1 MKRLTAV
8 CLMAIMVLAL
18 AACGGEKSDT
28 RTIDTFVK
36 AFQESGVEVDA
47 GEKPAFDMIGASDGV
62 IFYIDN
68 KVVKIYE
75 YKDIKA
81 LSDTQKQYGELMET
95 WTTNG
100 KFILETSSEKA
111 TEIFAGVPSDN
122 K

>member
-1 MKRLTAV
+1 
-8 CLMAIMVLAL
+8 
-18 AACGGEKSDT
+18 
-28 RTIDTFVK
+28 
-36 AFQESGVEVDA
+36 
-47 GEKPAFDMIGASDGV
+47 MIGASDGV